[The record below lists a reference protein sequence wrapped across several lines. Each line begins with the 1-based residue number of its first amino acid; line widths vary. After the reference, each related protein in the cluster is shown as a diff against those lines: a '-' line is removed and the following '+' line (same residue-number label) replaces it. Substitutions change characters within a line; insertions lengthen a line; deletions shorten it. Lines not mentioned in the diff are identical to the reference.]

1 MGARYSTCADARG
14 KLYDVNINGSYF
26 VAREAAKH
34 MLRDGTQGSIILIA
48 SMSAGIVNI
57 PQAQGAW
64 P

>member
-1 MGARYSTCADARG
+1 
-14 KLYDVNINGSYF
+14 